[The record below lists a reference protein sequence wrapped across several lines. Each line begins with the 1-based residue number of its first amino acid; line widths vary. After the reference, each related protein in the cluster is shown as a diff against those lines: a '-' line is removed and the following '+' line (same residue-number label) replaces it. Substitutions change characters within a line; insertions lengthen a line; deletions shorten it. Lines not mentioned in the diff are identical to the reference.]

1 MLSVSMEGKIADQ
14 QSGAVKHFSGLVFYV
29 SSILNSLLYLL
40 RILFFWLY
48 GEKKGEQNIT
58 ILFVEW
64 ILQHDIIDS
73 FI

>member
-40 RILFFWLY
+40 RILFFTLWW
-48 GEKKGEQNIT
+48 KKGEQNIT

-64 ILQHDIIDS
+64 ILQQDIIDS

>member
-14 QSGAVKHFSGLVFYV
+14 QSGAVKHLSGLVFYV

-48 GEKKGEQNIT
+48 GEKRGNK
-58 ILFVEW
+58 
-64 ILQHDIIDS
+64 ILQFYLMDQVYNMT
-73 FI
+73 